1 MTAKEYLNQAYILNQ
16 SIDKKILK
24 YEQLKSIAMNTVGA
38 LTGMPHAS
46 GVNDKICDC
55 ISKAV
60 DLDREINNDID
71 RLSELKKEMREK
83 IKEVNSHKERVL
95 LIMRYI
101 QFKSWYDIARQIGCS
116 KNHVRNRLHD
126 KAVCKINI

>member
-46 GVNDKICDC
+46 GVPDKICDC
-55 ISKAV
+55 ISKAI
-60 DLDREINNDID
+60 DLDIEINNDID
-71 RLSELKKEMREK
+71 RLSEIKKEMREK
-83 IKEVNSHKERVL
+83 IKGVNNHKARVL
-95 LIMRYI
+95 LVMRYI